1 MSTCALCKRD
11 LQDCTCSASIGTS
24 QLLDSPVEDLLAGR
38 YRMVK
43 VLGEGAT
50 SKIFLAEHI
59 LLGSY
64 VAVKVVN
71 PAKLGDAVATQID
84 RMKQEAMIC
93 AGLSHENVVRV
104 TDIGTTSDGFI
115 FVIMDYVNG
124 DSFMKIIAERD
135 TIDDTR
141 AIRLL
146 RQICQGLMHLH
157 SRNIIHRDLKPENIL
172 ITITDEGKEVI
183 KLIDF
188 GVAKPDNHDGALQA
202 LTQTGQFVGS
212 PMYMS
217 PEQCLG
223 RKVDPRSDL
232 YSFGCIL
239 FEFITGKPP
248 FRGANM
254 LDTLNLHIRQPVNV
268 PTDLKNSL
276 GRRLLPIA
284 LKCLEKDPDNRYQTA
299 KEILQAIDGGT
310 ASKAGKS
317 KTQNNFGSLLN
328 KSDLALMAIAAVA
341 GLLCFFAGTLVES
354 RMSYSK
360 SAGAV
365 QPLIKAFYLVDK
377 AQFNNV
383 VMVDGETRKAFE
395 AALATE
401 GLPDAMYCVIGA
413 SYAQYLYSHRDGGW
427 EKRVEHIYRRLEPK
441 LARLLK
447 EDESQYKSVGIGS
460 APIMYLLA
468 SEAAE
473 EDLNKHS
480 AEDPEKRL
488 AKLQVALE
496 RVDKALALSK
506 KYPKSKW
513 TEPGIRLFRANLN
526 LQLNK
531 PDEAIA
537 DLKYC
542 LNEFRKSH
550 GYSSKSLFFQ
560 RSDRV
565 LTEYAMTYIL
575 LHKAYAD
582 KKDYGKALQTND
594 EFKALVEQS
603 GQKIPDVVK
612 VQHEEFR
619 KFAAQQSAKE

>member
-1 MSTCALCKRD
+1 
-11 LQDCTCSASIGTS
+11 
-24 QLLDSPVEDLLAGR
+24 
-38 YRMVK
+38 MVK

-64 VAVKVVN
+64 VAVKVIN

-84 RMKQEAMIC
+84 RMKQEATIC

-104 TDIGTTSDGFI
+104 TDIGTTNDGFI
-115 FVIMDYVNG
+115 FVVMDYVNG

-146 RQICQGLMHLH
+146 RQICQGLTHLH

-172 ITITDEGKEVI
+172 ITITDEGKEII

-223 RKVDPRSDL
+223 KKVDPRSDL

-254 LDTLNLHIRQPVNV
+254 LDTLNMHIRQPVNV
-268 PTDLKNSL
+268 PKEINNPL

-284 LKCLEKDPDNRYQTA
+284 LKCLEKEPDNRYQSA
-299 KEILQAIDGGT
+299 KEILQAIDSGNPT
-310 ASKAGKS
+310 RAIKL
-317 KTQNNFGSLLN
+317 KTQQQKSESFLN
-328 KSDLALMAIAAVA
+328 KSDLVLMVVAALA
-341 GLLCFFAGTLVES
+341 GLLCFFAGTLVQS
-354 RMSYSK
+354 RLSSTK
-360 SAGAV
+360 ASAA
-365 QPLIKAFYLVDK
+365 QPLIKALYLVDK
-377 AQFNNV
+377 AQFNSV
-383 VMVDGETRKAFE
+383 VKLDGETKKAFE
-395 AALATE
+395 AALSTE
-401 GLPDAMYCVIGA
+401 GLPDSVYCVIGA
-413 SYAQYLYSHRDGGW
+413 SYAQYFYTYKEKDW
-427 EKRVEHIYRRLEPK
+427 EKQIERIYDRLEPK

-447 EDESQYKSVGIGS
+447 EDDAKYRTIGIGS
-460 APIMYLLA
+460 APFMYLLA
-468 SEAAE
+468 AEATDAE
-473 EDLNKHS
+473 FHKN
-480 AEDPEKRL
+480 EK
-488 AKLQVALE
+488 ADDKTKLETLQIALD
-496 RVDKALALSK
+496 RVNKALALSK

-513 TEPGIRLFRANLN
+513 TEPGIRLFRAKLY
-526 LQLNK
+526 LHLNK
-531 PDEAIA
+531 PDEAVP
-537 DLKYC
+537 DLEYC
-542 LNEFRKSH
+542 LNEFRKTH
-550 GYSSKSLFFQ
+550 GYSSKSLVVSQ
-560 RSDRV
+560 PDHL
-565 LTEYAMTYIL
+565 LTEYANAYIN
-575 LHKAYAD
+575 LHQAYVD
-582 KKDYGKALQTND
+582 KKDMDKAKQIGD

-603 GQKIPDVVK
+603 GHKFPDDEQLK
-612 VQHEEFR
+612 H
-619 KFAAQQSAKE
+619 